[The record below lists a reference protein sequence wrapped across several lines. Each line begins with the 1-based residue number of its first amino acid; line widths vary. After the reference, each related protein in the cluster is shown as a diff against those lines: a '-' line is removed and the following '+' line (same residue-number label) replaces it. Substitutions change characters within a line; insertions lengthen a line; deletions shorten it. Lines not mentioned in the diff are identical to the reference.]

1 MVLYDNCGRPT
12 LNLRVSLT
20 QRCNLRCPYCHREG
34 QTPTT
39 SSVGLREMTTQ
50 EVIRLVRIAVE
61 LGINRVKLTGG
72 EPLLRNDIVE
82 IVGGL
87 AKIEGLHD
95 LSMTSNGTHLAALA
109 KPLYDAGLKRINI
122 NLPSL
127 NKKTYA
133 ELNGGNLNDVLN
145 GVGAAVKAGLNPVKL
160 NMLILNGVNEHDIG
174 GMMDFARKSCA
185 ILQLLELE
193 PVNVKDPYYKQYH
206 FPIEKV
212 EEELKK
218 QASDVQVRG
227 DMQSRHIYSLPD
239 GLQVEVVHPIE
250 NSQFCSRCTRLR
262 ITSDGYLKPCL
273 MVYDNLVDV
282 LTPIRKGANDRELAD
297 LFEVAV
303 KRREPFFKQ
312 QEHGLGA

>member
-1 MVLYDNCGRPT
+1 
-12 LNLRVSLT
+12 
-20 QRCNLRCPYCHREG
+20 
-34 QTPTT
+34 
-39 SSVGLREMTTQ
+39 MTTQ

-82 IVGGL
+82 IVSGL
-87 AKIEGLHD
+87 AKIEGLRD
-95 LSMTSNGTHLAALA
+95 LSMTSNGTHLAELA
-109 KPLYDAGLKRINI
+109 KPLHDAGLKRINI

-193 PVNVKDPYYKQYH
+193 PVNVKDPYYRQYH

-227 DMQSRHIYSLPD
+227 DMQSRHIYSLPE

-273 MVYDNLVDV
+273 MVYDNLVDA
-282 LTPIRKGANDRELAD
+282 LTPMRKGADDKELKG
-297 LFEVAV
+297 LFDAAV
-303 KRREPFFKQ
+303 KRRKPYFNPT
-312 QEHGLGA
+312 